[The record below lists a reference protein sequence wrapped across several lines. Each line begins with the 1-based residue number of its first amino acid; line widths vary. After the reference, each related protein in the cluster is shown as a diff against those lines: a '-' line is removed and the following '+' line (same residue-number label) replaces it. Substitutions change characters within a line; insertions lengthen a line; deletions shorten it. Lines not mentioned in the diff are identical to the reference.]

1 VSRSAYV
8 SLSAV
13 RRKGKRCPPDH
24 TAGRPW
30 VTIVLG
36 VAALAALLASV
47 VLAP

>member
-1 VSRSAYV
+1 MSRSAYV

-13 RRKGKRCPPDH
+13 RRKGKRCPPDR
-24 TAGRPW
+24 RPW